1 MRPRHRFSF
10 LLGVIATLVQ
20 AGLGHAPATA
30 AIAPATPTS
39 RDLSSFDPGVHTL
52 NLGEGASVE
61 PGLYF
66 VRLVHGA
73 NERVASV
80 TVLE

>member
-39 RDLSSFDPGVHTL
+39 RDLSSLGPGAHTL
-52 NLGEGASVE
+52 NLGEGAHVK

-73 NERVASV
+73 NKKIVRVSV
-80 TVLE
+80 LQ